1 MLGLFEALE
10 LHVLHAWQGWA
21 GVSSLLPQV
30 LVLEIDVSLAEF
42 VLLANP
48 GWHVR
53 NLLVNLIDESA
64 KQDFVRQVSLELSH
78 GDGDSC

>member
-10 LHVLHAWQGWA
+10 LDVLHAWQGWT

-30 LVLEIDVSLAEF
+30 LVLEINVSLPEL

-64 KQDFVRQVSLELSH
+64 KQYFVRQVGLELSH